1 MKCIGLSFFLHV
13 GCYIPLVLS
22 WFPETETENTRKVF
36 FLILSFYRYLL
47 FTCLIPNKRKPPPIW
62 KCSYV
67 IKDKYY
73 CAVSILENN
82 LIGLFPRMTST
93 LWLAMPHCRKP
104 VIPNHVLLYSQTPAF
119 QASFEF
125 PIILICHSLYTTY
138 ILSQWVH

>member
-1 MKCIGLSFFLHV
+1 MYWVVFFFICWLLHST
-13 GCYIPLVLS
+13 CFIMIPWNRNWEQKKS
-22 WFPETETENTRKVF
+22 F

-119 QASFEF
+119 QASSEF

-138 ILSQWVH
+138 ILSQWVQ

>member
-1 MKCIGLSFFLHV
+1 MKCIGLSFFYMLAVTFHLF
-13 GCYIPLVLS
+13 YHDSLKQKLRTKEK
-22 WFPETETENTRKVF
+22 FF

-119 QASFEF
+119 QASSEF

-138 ILSQWVH
+138 ILSQ